1 MPSAVSSSSTSLW
14 ASVQSSFASHHSASS
29 GAERPSGGIW
39 FGTVSRNCS
48 AVMTVFYHQPRQ
60 PGKPQTLHGI
70 RTQSRYLKTQQIA
83 ELDEYLPIRR
93 RPRQRRHGVCRNC
106 AGLIVNILKRV
117 GVPKIE
123 RRPRMRQ
130 ICEKQRR
137 VSLLRI
143 RARNQRGIRQKRVV
157 IQNRSERIIP
167 CELVVDL
174 RANQV
179 VRKNRARWQRG

>member
-70 RTQSRYLKTQQIA
+70 RTQSRYLKTQQI
-83 ELDEYLPIRR
+83 
-93 RPRQRRHGVCRNC
+93 
-106 AGLIVNILKRV
+106 
-117 GVPKIE
+117 
-123 RRPRMRQ
+123 
-130 ICEKQRR
+130 CEKQRR